1 MRHII
6 VISKKWNHPRIS
18 MVVTDEELSFAV
30 AIDDFMTALKMEA
43 GVDEGMGKKLD
54 SAVESVVRGI
64 KGESARIMG

>member
-30 AIDDFMTALKMEA
+30 AMDDFLMALKMEA
-43 GVDEGMGKKLD
+43 GLDEGIGRKIEA
-54 SAVESVVRGI
+54 AVENVIKGI
-64 KGESARIMG
+64 KGESTRIMG